1 MPQLFELPA
10 SVMLPTEDESRR
22 VPMLVTMALSA
33 SHVGFACLRLRTGA
47 AARAAALRLLRPR
60 PGQERARLAP
70 RHDDLG
76 C

>member
-33 SHVGFACLRLRTGA
+33 SHVGFACLRLTPQFLAIGQAAGTLAAMARPAAIPRLGLCGA
-47 AARAAALRLLRPR
+47 
-60 PGQERARLAP
+60 
-70 RHDDLG
+70 HS
-76 C
+76 